1 VIARLLRDQ
10 TGATVV
16 EFALIMPVLLGVLFV
31 GFELGFAQY
40 MRAVLEGTLQDAG
53 RAATLQ
59 SAQASQTSIDS
70 FVQGRVQS
78 VFPAASVTLT
88 RKNYATFADV
98 NRPEDFTDL
107 NANGRRDS
115 GECFSD
121 LNGNGL
127 WDADVGRSGNGGAN
141 DIVVYTALVTYQ
153 TGMPVRMFGLN
164 PITTLTAST
173 TLRNQP
179 YGTQATRTAVQVC
192 T

>member
-1 VIARLLRDQ
+1 VIFRLARDE

-16 EFALIMPVLLGVLFV
+16 EFALIMPVLLCLLFV
-31 GFELGFAQY
+31 GFELGFSQY
-40 MRAVLEGTLQDAG
+40 MRAVLEGTLQEAG

-59 SAQASQTSIDS
+59 SAQASQTSIDDM
-70 FVQGRVQS
+70 VRARVQS
-78 VFPAASVTLT
+78 VFPNSNVTLT

-115 GECFSD
+115 GECFND
-121 LNGNGL
+121 LNGNGI

-141 DIVVYTALVTYQ
+141 DIVVYTAAISYQ
-153 TGMPVRMFGLN
+153 TAMPVRIFGLN
-164 PITTLTAST
+164 PITVLNAST

-179 YGTQATRTAVQVC
+179 YGTQASRTAVQIC